1 MDTYKETFET
11 WNQLASLYSEK
22 FMNLNLYNET
32 YDYLSSLIAKQDAKI
47 LELGCG
53 PGNITKY
60 LLSNYPQFE
69 ILGVDVA
76 PNMIAIAKEHNPKAT
91 FIELDIRHIDTIH
104 STFDAIISGF
114 CLPYLSHEDGIQL
127 LKNSYNL
134 LNANGLFYLSFVEG
148 KPNESKFQ
156 VASTGHRSYFYF
168 YQLDELIAQ
177 LANNHFELVKIFK
190 VEYLTSANKIDIH
203 TIVITKKIT
212 H

>member
-69 ILGVDVA
+69 IVGVDIA

-91 FIELDIRHIDTIH
+91 FIEMDIRYIYTIH
-104 STFDAIISGF
+104 STFDAIIGGF
-114 CLPYLSHEDGIQL
+114 CLPYLSHEDGIQF

-134 LNANGLFYLSFVEG
+134 LNENGLFYLSFVEG

-168 YQLDELIAQ
+168 YLLDELIAQ

-190 VEYLTSANKIDIH
+190 VNYQTKTNEIDIH